1 MGQIKDRTIDSMN
14 GHEMQEYLTKYR
26 SDHDIGYI
34 QFLEEQL
41 EKTEKKVH
49 TYKMLLKDLK
59 RIKTQ
64 LDDKKADIMSTDE
77 YYAETVCE
85 ECE

>member
-1 MGQIKDRTIDSMN
+1 MEGTVLVKISESELAMLITSLRELNHPNEEM
-14 GHEMQEYLTKYR
+14 HE
-26 SDHDIGYI
+26 
-34 QFLEEQL
+34 
-41 EKTEKKVH
+41 VA
-49 TYKMLLKDLK
+49 YKMLLKDLI

-64 LDDKKADIMSTDE
+64 LDDKKADIMSSDD